1 MRALAV
7 GAVLVAA
14 AVHAEEGWLSTE
26 GRVSPRSELTVFAG
40 LHSVGVGAVRPG
52 AAVEA
57 SWGFTDRMLALS
69 ATRRWAWKETG
80 FARLAATAGLSG
92 YLVPDLALDLGLG
105 PHVGLGL
112 SLGGEAFSV
121 ALGGSSGVE
130 LFARGAARFTE
141 RLQLGLHGRFGRF
154 SVGVVGRVG
163 VDLAPGRNFVV
174 VTDAI
179 VRVGLLSAR

>member
-1 MRALAV
+1 MRALTL

-14 AVHAEEGWLSTE
+14 AAHAEEGWLANE
-26 GRVSPRSELTVFAG
+26 GRISKRSELTVFAG
-40 LHSVGVGAVRPG
+40 LHSVGVGAVRPDAVVEG
-52 AAVEA
+52 A
-57 SWGFTDRMLALS
+57 WGFTDRVLTLS

-80 FARLAATAGLSG
+80 RARLAATAGLSG

-121 ALGGSSGVE
+121 ALGGTSGVE
-130 LFARGAARFTE
+130 VFARGAARFTE
-141 RLQLGLHGRFGRF
+141 RLQLGLHGRFGRV
-154 SVGVVGRVG
+154 SVGLVGRVG
-163 VDLAPGRNFVV
+163 VDLAPGRNFAV

-179 VRVGLLSAR
+179 VRVGLLAE